1 MAKIGLKYPVYAQLT
16 ETGNTLTYSAGA
28 VLAKAISANVS
39 ITTSDVKLYADDAV
53 AESDRSFTS
62 GTLSFGIDEL
72 SDKAKVDLL
81 GYIEG
86 ATADAT
92 TGSKEL
98 TAGTNTPAYVGFG
111 FYGAQIKNKAKYYR
125 AIWLKKV
132 QFAEPSDEMATK
144 GESVAFG
151 TPTLEG
157 VVMLGADGKWK
168 EEATFATEAG
178 AKTWL
183 ENKAGIGSGT
193 SAGLTALEVFGGNLA
208 PTFETGQLAYVVN
221 DISIALPRGV
231 VATGTGT
238 IKLYIDGVYRETL
251 TSGVESTWKT
261 IGPWTGG
268 LVEITVE
275 ESGKKAVKYTII
287 SAD

>member
-1 MAKIGLKYPVYAQLT
+1 MSKIGLKYPVYAQLT
-16 ETGNTLTYSAGA
+16 ESGSTLSYSAGA

-39 ITTSDVKLYADDAV
+39 ITTSDVKLYADDAL

-98 TAGTNTPAYVGFG
+98 SAGTNTPAYVGFG
-111 FYGAQIKNKAKYYR
+111 YYGAVVRNKVKYYR

-132 QFAEPSDEMATK
+132 QFAEPADEMATK

-157 VVMLGADGKWK
+157 VIMLGADGNWK
-168 EEATFATEAG
+168 AEATFSTEAA
-178 AKTWL
+178 AKAWL
-183 ENKAGIGSGT
+183 DGKAGIGTLT
-193 SAGLTALEVFGGNLA
+193 SAGLTNLSVLGGNLA
-208 PTFETGQLAYVVN
+208 PTFDTAQYTYGLT
-221 DISIALPRGV
+221 DISTAVLQGV
-231 VATGTGT
+231 TATGTGT
-238 IKLYIDGVYRETL
+238 IKLYADGVYQETL
-251 TSGVESTWKT
+251 TSGVASTYEM
-261 IGPWTGG
+261 IGPAPG
-268 LVEITVE
+268 LLIEITVE
-275 ESGKKAVKYTII
+275 ESGKKG
-287 SAD
+287 S